1 MDQIMRIPFKVTT
14 ATSNFMIGVTAA
26 ASVGIYLKNGYL
38 DPVLV
43 FPVAVGVL
51 GGAFVGARLL
61 RVLPG
66 APAEDGLRGGRDRHR
81 HPNDRKRPEMREE
94 RLRLFM
100 SRLMIW
106 GTLLAALVMI
116 AGGAVF
122 LATMPAR
129 VRGITNSPA
138 SLATLRHPVAI
149 IKNALLGNDD
159 CLIQVGVLLLLFNP
173 LVRVAMAALGYAA
186 SKDRLYAGVAALVLG
201 SALDQLLRLAA

>member
-1 MDQIMRIPFKVTT
+1 
-14 ATSNFMIGVTAA
+14 
-26 ASVGIYLKNGYL
+26 
-38 DPVLV
+38 
-43 FPVAVGVL
+43 
-51 GGAFVGARLL
+51 
-61 RVLPG
+61 
-66 APAEDGLRGGRDRHR
+66 
-81 HPNDRKRPEMREE
+81 MREE

-122 LATMPAR
+122 LAHHA
-129 VRGITNSPA
+129 GQSPGDHKF
-138 SLATLRHPVAI
+138 TGEPGDLRHPVAI

-201 SALDQLLRLAA
+201 VLLISYFV